1 MAHSL
6 WRARPLVRWSVDDYC
21 LLIFGRFRCPGG
33 PCSCRSI
40 DPVRS
45 FFPPG
50 GVPWL
55 FKQKRHYNKNPQRR
69 KVPGVGAE
77 TMLTRRQ
84 PPPIVST
91 TPVASTCVVVFAV
104 PVILNGVPRWSSSA
118 VDADRCHHQRE
129 PRHCHTYVHC
139 PASGADIEVLF
150 EDPAIRTNSGG
161 YVPPQTITL
170 P

>member
-1 MAHSL
+1 MA
-6 WRARPLVRWSVDDYC
+6 
-21 LLIFGRFRCPGG
+21 
-33 PCSCRSI
+33 
-40 DPVRS
+40 
-45 FFPPG
+45 
-50 GVPWL
+50 

-91 TPVASTCVVVFAV
+91 TPVASTCVVVFGV
-104 PVILNGVPRWSSSA
+104 PVILNGVPRWSSSGGGMPTGA
-118 VDADRCHHQRE
+118 TINAARDTVTL
-129 PRHCHTYVHC
+129 TYIA
-139 PASGADIEVLF
+139 PQAGADIEVLF